1 MSTPASAKLERL
13 LNLTAALLD
22 TERLLPASEI
32 AAKVAGYA
40 GGKEAFRRTFER
52 DKSEL
57 RQMGIPLTSG
67 TVPGADPP
75 VEGYRIH
82 PRDYYLDDPDLATD
96 ERAALHLAART
107 VRLEGTSVET
117 AFWALG
123 GRPPGDDPAPELA
136 VIPFNEHL
144 TTLYRAISERR
155 VVTFDHRGESRSIE
169 PVRLH
174 FTRGHWY
181 LGGQDRDRAA
191 WRHFRLDRIAEPAVG
206 DAGGF
211 VPKPEPTESLERPPW
226 EIGGE
231 VWTAQIDV
239 DGDLA
244 DWALGQVGQ
253 DTQHERRPDGSLRL
267 HLPVANADALVDF
280 VLGLLDRAE
289 LVGPAE
295 LRARLLERVR
305 SCAAAG
311 SPQRDSGASDQAAG
325 VGAGLP
331 LPSPLPATT
340 GDQRPRRLTSS
351 ERMHRLLQLIPWVA
365 DRGGASLAEITERFD
380 YPADGLLD
388 DLQQVVFM
396 VGVPPYTP
404 DALIEVEVA
413 DGWVQINFA
422 DYFRRPLRLT
432 PPQAVALLVAATGLL
447 GLTGDSA
454 LERGLAKLSRT
465 VGVNPAEAMQIR
477 LGDASSEALLTL
489 REGCRSHRPVA
500 IRYYSYDRDAITERV
515 IEPYR
520 TFAHEGA
527 WYVRSF
533 CRLSCQERTFRID
546 RVTAAELLDE
556 FFDPPPGPIP
566 ATVWD
571 PPADSPWVELALEGP
586 AQWVLDY
593 YPASQIRW
601 DGGGLPGAALR
612 RRDRLARA
620 PPASPRTGRSGHRGR
635 RPSTRTGCRR
645 GSTNPRALRR
655 ITAGQT
661 VQSVTVNPR

>member
-13 LNLTAALLD
+13 LNLTAALLA

-32 AAKVAGYA
+32 ASKVAGYA
-40 GGKEAFRRTFER
+40 DGKTAFRRTFER

-57 RQMGIPLTSG
+57 REMGIPLTTG
-67 TVPGADPP
+67 TVPGSDPP

-82 PRDYYLDDPDLATD
+82 PRDYYLDDPDLAAD

-107 VRLEGTSVET
+107 VRLEGASVET

-123 GRPPGDDPAPELA
+123 GRPPEGDPDQELA

-144 TTLYRAISERR
+144 ATLYRAISDRSMVSFR
-155 VVTFDHRGESRSIE
+155 HRGEPRSVE
-169 PVRLH
+169 PVRLY

-181 LGGQDRDRAA
+181 LGGHDRDRAA

-211 VPKPEPTESLERPPW
+211 VPKPAPAESLERPPW
-226 EIGGE
+226 EMGAE
-231 VWTAQIDV
+231 SWTAQIHVDADV
-239 DGDLA
+239 A
-244 DWALGQVGQ
+244 DWALGQVSPH
-253 DTQHERRPDGSLRL
+253 TRRERHTDGSLLL

-289 LVGPAE
+289 LVGPRE
-295 LRARLLERVR
+295 LREKLLERVR
-305 SCAAAG
+305 ACAGAAPPPAPAAAG
-311 SPQRDSGASDQAAG
+311 AVTATGPEPPAPAA
-325 VGAGLP
+325 AAAT
-331 LPSPLPATT
+331 PS
-340 GDQRPRRLTSS
+340 RPRRLTSS

-365 DRGGASLAEITERFD
+365 DRGGATLAEITERFD

-413 DGWVQINFA
+413 DGFVQINFA
-422 DYFRRPLRLT
+422 DYFRKPLRLT
-432 PPQAVALLVAATGLL
+432 PPQAVALLAAATGLL

-454 LERGLAKLSRT
+454 LARGLAKLART
-465 VGVNPAEAMQIR
+465 LGVNPAEALEIH
-477 LGDASSEALLTL
+477 LGDATSGALATL
-489 REGCRSHRPVA
+489 QEGCRDRRPAA
-500 IRYYSYDRDAITERV
+500 IRYYSYDRDAVGDRV

-527 WYVRSF
+527 WYVRAF
-533 CRLSCQERTFRID
+533 CRRSDQERTFRLD
-546 RVTAAELLDE
+546 RVTAVDLLDE
-556 FFDPPPGPIP
+556 SFAPPAGPVA
-566 ATVWD
+566 ATVWA
-571 PPADSPWVELALEGP
+571 PPADSPWVELALEGA

-593 YPASQIRW
+593 YPASRVVW
-601 DGGGLPGAALR
+601 EGHTCRARLPVGGVAWLERLLLRLGPAARVTASQGLPPEPGAAAAR
-612 RRDRLARA
+612 RILARY
-620 PPASPRTGRSGHRGR
+620 TG
-635 RPSTRTGCRR
+635 
-645 GSTNPRALRR
+645 
-655 ITAGQT
+655 
-661 VQSVTVNPR
+661 

>member
-1 MSTPASAKLERL
+1 MNAPAGAKLERL
-13 LNLTAALLD
+13 LNLTAALLA
-22 TERLLPASEI
+22 TERLLPAAEI

-40 GGKEAFRRTFER
+40 DGKTAFRRTFER

-57 RQMGIPLTSG
+57 REMGIPLTTG
-67 TVPGADPP
+67 TVPGSDPP

-82 PRDYYLDDPDLATD
+82 PRDYYLDDPDLAAD

-107 VRLEGTSVET
+107 VRLEGASTET

-123 GRPPGDDPAPELA
+123 GRPPEGGPAQELA

-144 TTLYRAISERR
+144 ATLYRAISERS
-155 VVTFDHRGESRSIE
+155 VVSFRHRGEPRTVE
-169 PVRLH
+169 PVRLQ
-174 FTRGHWY
+174 FARGHWY
-181 LGGQDRDRAA
+181 LGGHDRDRAA

-211 VPKPEPTESLERPPW
+211 VPKPAPAESLERPPW
-226 EIGGE
+226 EMGAE
-231 VWTAQIDV
+231 SWTARIQVDADV
-239 DGDLA
+239 A

-253 DTQHERRPDGSLRL
+253 VTPPERGPDGSLLL

-289 LVGPAE
+289 LVGPPE
-295 LRARLLERVR
+295 LREKLLERVR
-305 SCAAAG
+305 ACAAAAPEPAAAPG
-311 SPQRDSGASDQAAG
+311 GVTATESEPPASAPAA
-325 VGAGLP
+325 AAP
-331 LPSPLPATT
+331 P
-340 GDQRPRRLTSS
+340 RPRRLTST

-365 DRGGASLAEITERFD
+365 ERGGATLAALTERFD

-413 DGWVQINFA
+413 DGFVQINFA
-422 DYFRRPLRLT
+422 DYFRKPLRLT
-432 PPQAVALLVAATGLL
+432 PPQAVALLAAATGLL

-454 LERGLAKLSRT
+454 LERGLAKLAGT
-465 VGVNPAEAMQIR
+465 LGVNPAEALEIR
-477 LGDASSEALLTL
+477 LGDATSEALETL
-489 REGCRSHRPVA
+489 QEGCRDQRPAAV
-500 IRYYSYDRDAITERV
+500 RYYSYDRDAVTERI

-527 WYVRSF
+527 WYVRAF
-533 CRLSCQERTFRID
+533 CRRSGRERTFRLD
-546 RVTAAELLDE
+546 RVISADLLDE
-556 FFDPPPGPIP
+556 SFSPPSGPIP

-571 PPADSPWVELALEGP
+571 PPAEGPWVELALEGP

-593 YPASQIRW
+593 YRASRITWEGQTCRARLPV
-601 DGGGLPGAALR
+601 GGVAWLERLLLRLGPTARVTASWGIPPEPGAAAARRILR
-612 RRDRLARA
+612 RY
-620 PPASPRTGRSGHRGR
+620 
-635 RPSTRTGCRR
+635 
-645 GSTNPRALRR
+645 
-655 ITAGQT
+655 AG
-661 VQSVTVNPR
+661 

>member
-1 MSTPASAKLERL
+1 MSIPASAKLERL
-13 LNLTAALLD
+13 LNLTAALLA

-40 GGKEAFRRTFER
+40 DGKAAFRRTFER

-57 RQMGIPLTSG
+57 REMGIPLTTG
-67 TVPGADPP
+67 TVPGSDPP

-82 PRDYYLDDPDLATD
+82 PRDYYLDDPDLAAD

-107 VRLEGTSVET
+107 VRLEGASVET

-123 GRPPGDDPAPELA
+123 GRPPEGDPDQELA

-144 TTLYRAISERR
+144 ATLYRAISGRS
-155 VVTFDHRGESRSIE
+155 VVSFRHRGEPRSVE
-169 PVRLH
+169 PVRLY

-181 LGGQDRDRAA
+181 LGGHDRDRAA
-191 WRHFRLDRIAEPAVG
+191 WRHFRLDRVADPAVG

-211 VPKPEPTESLERPPW
+211 VPKPAPAESLGRPPW
-226 EIGGE
+226 EMGADS
-231 VWTAQIDV
+231 WTAQIHVDADV
-239 DGDLA
+239 A

-253 DTQHERRPDGSLRL
+253 GTRRERRPDGSLLL

-289 LVGPAE
+289 LVGPPE
-295 LRARLLERVR
+295 LREKLLERVR
-305 SCAAAG
+305 ACAGAVQSPAATSAVTAAEPEPPASAPAAA
-311 SPQRDSGASDQAAG
+311 A
-325 VGAGLP
+325 
-331 LPSPLPATT
+331 PSRA
-340 GDQRPRRLTSS
+340 RRLTSS

-365 DRGGASLAEITERFD
+365 DRGGATLAEITERFD

-413 DGWVQINFA
+413 DGFVQINFA
-422 DYFRRPLRLT
+422 DYFRKPLRLT
-432 PPQAVALLVAATGLL
+432 PPQAVALLAAATGLL
-447 GLTGDSA
+447 GLTGGSA
-454 LERGLAKLSRT
+454 LERGLAKLART
-465 VGVNPAEAMQIR
+465 LGVNPAEALEIH
-477 LGDASSEALLTL
+477 LGDATSEALATL
-489 REGCRSHRPVA
+489 QEGCRDHRPAA
-500 IRYYSYDRDAITERV
+500 IRYYSYDRDAVTERV

-527 WYVRSF
+527 WYVRAF
-533 CRLSCQERTFRID
+533 CRRSAQERTFRLD
-546 RVTAAELLDE
+546 RVTAADLLE
-556 FFDPPPGPIP
+556 ESFAPPAGPIA

-571 PPADSPWVELALEGP
+571 PPPEGPWVELALEGL

-593 YPASQIRW
+593 YPASRVAWEGQTCVARLPV
-601 DGGGLPGAALR
+601 GGVAWLERLLLRLGPAARVTASQGLPPEPGAEAAR
-612 RRDRLARA
+612 RILARY
-620 PPASPRTGRSGHRGR
+620 
-635 RPSTRTGCRR
+635 
-645 GSTNPRALRR
+645 
-655 ITAGQT
+655 AG
-661 VQSVTVNPR
+661 

>member
-1 MSTPASAKLERL
+1 MSTPAGAKLERL
-13 LNLTAALLD
+13 LNLTAALLA

-32 AAKVAGYA
+32 ASKVAGYA
-40 GGKEAFRRTFER
+40 AGKAAFRRTFER

-57 RQMGIPLTSG
+57 RDMGIPLTTG
-67 TVPGADPP
+67 TVPGSDPP

-82 PRDYYLDDPDLATD
+82 PRDYYLDDPDLAAD

-123 GRPPGDDPAPELA
+123 GRPPEGASDQELA

-144 TTLYRAISERR
+144 ATLYRAISDRR
-155 VVTFDHRGESRSIE
+155 VVSFRHRGEPRSVE

-181 LGGQDRDRAA
+181 LGGHDRDRAA
-191 WRHFRLDRIAEPAVG
+191 WRHFRLDRIAEPTAG

-211 VPKPEPTESLERPPW
+211 VPQPAPAGSLERPPW
-226 EIGGE
+226 EMGAE
-231 VWTAQIDV
+231 SWTAEIHVDADV
-239 DGDLA
+239 A
-244 DWALGQVGQ
+244 DWALGQVGPH
-253 DTQHERRPDGSLRL
+253 THHEWRPDGSLLL

-289 LVGPAE
+289 LVGPPE
-295 LRARLLERVR
+295 LRDKLLERVR
-305 SCAAAG
+305 ACAGSAPAPAPSPGEVTTAGSEPAAPAPAAAA
-311 SPQRDSGASDQAAG
+311 P
-325 VGAGLP
+325 P
-331 LPSPLPATT
+331 
-340 GDQRPRRLTSS
+340 RPRRLTSS

-365 DRGGASLAEITERFD
+365 ERGGATLTEITERFD

-413 DGWVQINFA
+413 DGFVQINFA
-422 DYFRRPLRLT
+422 DYFRKPLRLT

-454 LERGLAKLSRT
+454 LERGLAKLAGT
-465 VGVNPAEAMQIR
+465 LGVNPGEALEIR
-477 LGDASSEALLTL
+477 LGDATPEALATL
-489 REGCRSHRPVA
+489 QEGCRDHRPAA
-500 IRYYSYDRDAITERV
+500 IRYYSYDRDAVGDRV

-527 WYVRSF
+527 WYVRAF
-533 CRLSCQERTFRID
+533 CRRSDQERTFRLD
-546 RVTAAELLDE
+546 RVTAADLLDE
-556 FFDPPPGPIP
+556 SFAPPPGPIP

-571 PPADSPWVELALEGP
+571 PPADSPWVELALEAP

-593 YPASQIRW
+593 YPASRIAW
-601 DGGGLPGAALR
+601 DGRTCRARLPVGGVAWLERLLLRLGPAARVTASQGLPPEPGAAAAR
-612 RRDRLARA
+612 RILARY
-620 PPASPRTGRSGHRGR
+620 
-635 RPSTRTGCRR
+635 
-645 GSTNPRALRR
+645 
-655 ITAGQT
+655 AG
-661 VQSVTVNPR
+661 

>member
-1 MSTPASAKLERL
+1 VSTPASDKLERL

-22 TERLLPASEI
+22 TERLLPATEI

-40 GGKEAFRRTFER
+40 SGKEAFRRTFER

-57 RQMGIPLTSG
+57 RQMGIPLRTG
-67 TVPGADPP
+67 VVPGTDPP

-82 PRDYYLDDPDLATD
+82 PRDYYLDDPDLAPD
-96 ERAALHLAART
+96 ERAALHLATRT

-123 GRPPGDDPAPELA
+123 GRPPDGDPAPELA

-144 TTLYRAISERR
+144 ATCYRAISERR
-155 VVTFDHRGESRSIE
+155 LVTFRHRGEFRSVE
-169 PVRLH
+169 PVRLY

-181 LGGQDRDRAA
+181 LGGQDQDRAA
-191 WRHFRLDRIAEPAVG
+191 WRHFRLDRIAELALG
-206 DAGGF
+206 SAGGF
-211 VPKPEPTESLERPPW
+211 VPKPEPAGSLERPPW
-226 EIGGE
+226 EIGDDVG
-231 VWTAQIDV
+231 TAQIDV
-239 DGDLA
+239 DADVA
-244 DWALGQVGQ
+244 DWALGQVSPH
-253 DTQHERRPDGSLRL
+253 TRHERRPDGSLRL
-267 HLPVANADALVDF
+267 HLSVANADALVDF
-280 VLGLLDRAE
+280 VIGLLDRAE
-289 LVGPAE
+289 LVGPPE
-295 LRARLLERVR
+295 LREKLLERIR
-305 SCAAAG
+305 PCASAG
-311 SPQRDSGASDQAAG
+311 SLDPTSPA
-325 VGAGLP
+325 
-331 LPSPLPATT
+331 PSSPTATGTDLPATAPPPAAT
-340 GDQRPRRLTSS
+340 AGPGPRRLNSS

-365 DRGGASLAEITERFD
+365 ERGGATVAEITERFD

-454 LERGLAKLSRT
+454 LGRGLAKIAGAL
-465 VGVNPAEAMQIR
+465 GVNPAEALEIR
-477 LGDASSEALLTL
+477 LGDANSKALLTL
-489 REGCRSHRPVA
+489 REGCRSHRPAA
-500 IRYYSYDRDAITERV
+500 IRYYSYDRDAVTERV

-533 CRLSCQERTFRID
+533 CRLSGQERTFRID
-546 RVTAAELLDE
+546 RVSEVELLDE
-556 FFDPPPGPIP
+556 SFDPPPGPVP

-571 PPADSPWVELALEGP
+571 PPADAPWVELALEGS
-586 AQWVLDY
+586 AQWILDY
-593 YPASQIRW
+593 YPASQVHWEGRTCRVRLPV
-601 DGGGLPGAALR
+601 GGIAWLERLLLRLGPAALVTAGAGLPPEPGVGAAR
-612 RRDRLARA
+612 RILARY
-620 PPASPRTGRSGHRGR
+620 GE
-635 RPSTRTGCRR
+635 
-645 GSTNPRALRR
+645 
-655 ITAGQT
+655 
-661 VQSVTVNPR
+661 

>member
-1 MSTPASAKLERL
+1 MSSPAGAKLERL

-40 GGKEAFRRTFER
+40 SGKEAFRRTFER

-57 RQMGIPLTSG
+57 RQMGIPLTTG
-67 TVPGADPP
+67 TVPGSDPP

-82 PRDYYLDDPDLATD
+82 PRDYYLDDPDLTAD

-123 GRPPGDDPAPELA
+123 GRPPEGDAAPELA

-144 TTLYRAISERR
+144 GPLYRAICERS
-155 VVTFDHRGESRSIE
+155 VVTFGHRGEPRSVE

-181 LGGQDRDRAA
+181 VGGHDRDRDA
-191 WRHFRLDRIAEPAVG
+191 WRHFRLDRIVELVVG
-206 DAGGF
+206 RPGEF
-211 VPKPEPTESLERPPW
+211 VPRPQPAGSLERPPW

-231 VWTAQIDV
+231 TWTAQIDV
-239 DGDLA
+239 DAEVA
-244 DWALGQVGQ
+244 DWALGQVGPN
-253 DTQHERRPDGSLRL
+253 TRHERHADGSLRL
-267 HLPVANADALVDF
+267 HVPVANANALVDF
-280 VLGLLDRAE
+280 VLDLLDRAE
-289 LVGPAE
+289 LVGPPE
-295 LRARLLERVR
+295 LREKLLQRVR
-305 SCAAAG
+305 ACAAIG
-311 SPQRDSGASDQAAG
+311 SGESAPAPPSRLATREAERSAPGPGGASTPHR
-325 VGAGLP
+325 V
-331 LPSPLPATT
+331 
-340 GDQRPRRLTSS
+340 PRRLTST

-365 DRGGASLAEITERFD
+365 ERGGATLAEITERFD

-404 DALIEVEVA
+404 DALIEVEVQ

-422 DYFRRPLRLT
+422 EYFRRPLRLT

-454 LERGLAKLSRT
+454 LSRGLAKLAGA
-465 VGVNPAEAMQIR
+465 VGVNPAEALEIQ
-477 LGDASSEALLTL
+477 LGDATSAALLTL
-489 REGCRSHRPVA
+489 REGCRSHRPAA

-533 CRLSCQERTFRID
+533 CRLSGQERTFRVD

-556 FFDPPPGPIP
+556 SFEPPPGPVA

-593 YPASQIRW
+593 YPASRIEWEGQTCRARLAV
-601 DGGGLPGAALR
+601 GGIAWLERLLLRLGPAARVTAASGLPPETGAAAAR
-612 RRDRLARA
+612 RILARY
-620 PPASPRTGRSGHRGR
+620 PG
-635 RPSTRTGCRR
+635 
-645 GSTNPRALRR
+645 
-655 ITAGQT
+655 
-661 VQSVTVNPR
+661 

>member
-1 MSTPASAKLERL
+1 MSSPASAKLERL

-40 GGKEAFRRTFER
+40 SGKEAFRRTFER

-57 RQMGIPLTSG
+57 RQMGIPLTTG
-67 TVPGADPP
+67 TVPGSDPP

-82 PRDYYLDDPDLATD
+82 PRDYYLDDPDLAAD

-123 GRPPGDDPAPELA
+123 GRPPEGDAAPELA

-144 TTLYRAISERR
+144 GALYRAICERS
-155 VVTFDHRGESRSIE
+155 VVTFGHRGEPRSIE

-181 LGGQDRDRAA
+181 VGGHDRDRDA
-191 WRHFRLDRIAEPAVG
+191 WRHFRLDRIVELAVG
-206 DAGGF
+206 RPGEF
-211 VPKPEPTESLERPPW
+211 VPRPQPAGSLERPPW

-231 VWTAQIDV
+231 TWTAQIDV
-239 DGDLA
+239 DAEVA
-244 DWALGQVGQ
+244 DWALGQVGPN
-253 DTQHERRPDGSLRL
+253 TRHERHADGSLRL
-267 HLPVANADALVDF
+267 HVPVANANALVDF
-280 VLGLLDRAE
+280 VLDLLDRAE
-289 LVGPAE
+289 LVGPPE
-295 LRARLLERVR
+295 LREKLLERVR
-305 SCAAAG
+305 ACAATG
-311 SPQRDSGASDQAAG
+311 SGAFAPA
-325 VGAGLP
+325 P
-331 LPSPLPATT
+331 PSPLAGMATERSAPDSIT
-340 GDQRPRRLTSS
+340 AATPDRGPRRLTST

-365 DRGGASLAEITERFD
+365 ERGGATLAEITERFD

-404 DALIEVEVA
+404 DALIEVEVQ

-422 DYFRRPLRLT
+422 EYFGRPLRLT

-454 LERGLAKLSRT
+454 LNRGLAKLAGA
-465 VGVNPAEAMQIR
+465 VGMNPAEALEIR
-477 LGDASSEALLTL
+477 LGDATSTALLTL
-489 REGCRSHRPVA
+489 REGCRSHRPAA

-533 CRLSCQERTFRID
+533 CRLSDQERTFRVD

-556 FFDPPPGPIP
+556 SFEPPPGPIAP
-566 ATVWD
+566 TVWD

-593 YPASQIRW
+593 YPASRIEWEGQTCRARLAV
-601 DGGGLPGAALR
+601 GGIAWLERLLLRLGPAARVTAASGLPPEPGAAAAR
-612 RRDRLARA
+612 RILARY
-620 PPASPRTGRSGHRGR
+620 PG
-635 RPSTRTGCRR
+635 
-645 GSTNPRALRR
+645 
-655 ITAGQT
+655 
-661 VQSVTVNPR
+661 

>member
-13 LNLTAALLD
+13 LNLTAALLA
-22 TERLLPASEI
+22 TERLLPAGEI

-40 GGKEAFRRTFER
+40 EGKAAFRRTFER

-57 RQMGIPLTSG
+57 REMGIPLTTG
-67 TVPGADPP
+67 TVPGSDPP

-82 PRDYYLDDPDLATD
+82 PRDYYLDDPDLAAD

-107 VRLEGTSVET
+107 VRLEGASVET

-123 GRPPGDDPAPELA
+123 GRPPEGDPDQELA

-144 TTLYRAISERR
+144 ATLYRAISARS
-155 VVTFDHRGESRSIE
+155 VVSFRHRGEPRSVE
-169 PVRLH
+169 PVRLY

-181 LGGQDRDRAA
+181 LGGHDRDRAA

-206 DAGGF
+206 DPGGF
-211 VPKPEPTESLERPPW
+211 VPKQAPPESLQRPPW
-226 EIGGE
+226 EMGAE
-231 VWTAQIDV
+231 SWTAQIHVDADV
-239 DGDLA
+239 A
-244 DWALGQVGQ
+244 DWALGQVGPQ
-253 DTQHERRPDGSLRL
+253 TRRERRPDGSLLL

-289 LVGPAE
+289 LVGPPE
-295 LRARLLERVR
+295 LREKLLERVR
-305 SCAAAG
+305 ACAGPVHAPAPAG
-311 SPQRDSGASDQAAG
+311 AVTVAGPESPAPA
-325 VGAGLP
+325 
-331 LPSPLPATT
+331 PATA
-340 GDQRPRRLTSS
+340 GPSRPRRLTST

-413 DGWVQINFA
+413 EGFVQINFA
-422 DYFRRPLRLT
+422 DYFAKPLRLT
-432 PPQAVALLVAATGLL
+432 PPQAVALLAAATGLL

-454 LERGLAKLSRT
+454 LERGLAKLART
-465 VGVNPAEAMQIR
+465 LGVNPAEALEIR
-477 LGDASSEALLTL
+477 LGDATPEALATL
-489 REGCRSHRPVA
+489 QEGCRDHRPAA
-500 IRYYSYDRDAITERV
+500 IRYYSYDRDAVGDRV

-527 WYVRSF
+527 WYVRAF
-533 CRLSCQERTFRID
+533 CRRSDQERTFRLD
-546 RVTAAELLDE
+546 RVTAADLLDGS
-556 FFDPPPGPIP
+556 FAPPPGPIP

-586 AQWVLDY
+586 ARWVLDY
-593 YPASQIRW
+593 YPPSRVAWEGHTCVARLPVGGVAWLERLLLRLGPAARVTASH
-601 DGGGLPGAALR
+601 GLPPEPGAEAAR
-612 RRDRLARA
+612 RILARY
-620 PPASPRTGRSGHRGR
+620 
-635 RPSTRTGCRR
+635 
-645 GSTNPRALRR
+645 
-655 ITAGQT
+655 AG
-661 VQSVTVNPR
+661 